1 MEPGDRRSPDGAAGR
16 AGLSP
21 GPAPGLCTLLL
32 LCVVTFPSAA
42 AGQPVGPEARPLPHG
57 VPASAGSPG
66 STGWNPAPDSL
77 PERIIPGGNLAPGF
91 APSLSPDGHTLFYV
105 VRRRPEA
112 ILISRLE
119 NGVWTSPVLAPFSG
133 EWPDQEPFV
142 SPDGKRVFFASRRPV
157 EERGLEN
164 PEFDIWVVD
173 WEGGDAFGE
182 PRRLGE
188 EVNTPGYEN
197 YPAVTADGSLYFSR
211 RVPGSGTDLFHAL
224 PDGDGFHPAQP
235 VQELNSPGS
244 DADPWVDPDGRRMIF
259 SSVRGDGAG
268 QGDLYVSYLC
278 REGWTTPWNLG
289 PRVNTEAYE
298 YTPALSPDGEWLL
311 FSRDRWDV
319 FRIPMALLEVQTPC
333 PPLDG
338 GEELP
343 RDG

>member
-1 MEPGDRRSPDGAAGR
+1 MES
-16 AGLSP
+16 S
-21 GPAPGLCTLLL
+21 
-32 LCVVTFPSAA
+32 S
-42 AGQPVGPEARPLPHG
+42 GQPTGADHPGRESGARVCPLPLPGWAHALLRGASPARGHPHLPAGGGRLDVPCPGSLLGGVAGPGALRLAGWEEGVLRQPEA
-57 VPASAGSPG
+57 
-66 STGWNPAPDSL
+66 
-77 PERIIPGGNLAPGF
+77 GGG
-91 APSLSPDGHTLFYV
+91 G
-105 VRRRPEA
+105 
-112 ILISRLE
+112 
-119 NGVWTSPVLAPFSG
+119 
-133 EWPDQEPFV
+133 
-142 SPDGKRVFFASRRPV
+142 
-157 EERGLEN
+157 GLEN

-298 YTPALSPDGEWLL
+298 YTPAVSPDGEWLL

-319 FRIPMALLEVQTPC
+319 FRIPMAQLEVQTPC
-333 PPLDG
+333 PPVDG
-338 GEELP
+338 GRSSHGTGSRDPGGSGHRNLAQPVAGIGPAMLP
-343 RDG
+343 SCHVRPRPEGTSAPPHISYSALQFTSRRGSWQRPAGIP